1 MRRLAIVLVASCAVA
16 ERPTATAPQPTPV
29 PTIAWAELRA
39 EIDALVCLAT
49 VEVPGQ
55 GGVDAP
61 FFGDRERC
69 LLPAASTPMQRA
81 VAGGY
86 ADAKPTLIALR
97 PDGDALRNALALP
110 DPRARLD
117 AVRAL
122 YLTPRFLGVLLP
134 RITAQLAEH
143 GLACA
148 DCPTGERPP
157 PRTIAW
163 DTLAPYVAA
172 YVWPDPVVTPDAA
185 ASGKP
190 QYSLHICS
198 GKNGVAELPQLD
210 PQLRVAAF
218 LVTIHTDAVHER
230 ARDSLRAL
238 VEDPGFTALGDD
250 AARTAFL
257 RARLGPSVAGDPSLR
272 PALCE
277 TLARFRED
285 TGIWVGECDPERPAP
300 PT

>member
-1 MRRLAIVLVASCAVA
+1 MRRLAPLLLACCAVA
-16 ERPTATAPQPTPV
+16 ERPTPTAPPPSP
-29 PTIAWAELRA
+29 PTIAWADLRA
-39 EIDALVCLAT
+39 EIDALVCVAT

-69 LLPAASTPMQRA
+69 ALPAASTPVQRA

-86 ADAKPTLIALR
+86 ADARPTLIALR
-97 PDGDALRNALALP
+97 PDGDALRDALALP
-110 DPRARLD
+110 EPAARRD

-122 YLTPRFLGVLLP
+122 YVTPRFLGVLLP
-134 RITAQLAEH
+134 RITARLADL
-143 GLACA
+143 GFACA
-148 DCPTGERPP
+148 DCPNGERPP
-157 PRTIAW
+157 SRTIAW
-163 DTLAPYVAA
+163 DMLAPYVAA

-185 ASGKP
+185 ANGKA

-198 GKNGVAELPQLD
+198 GRNGVAALPEPD

-230 ARDSLRAL
+230 AREALRAL
-238 VEDPGFTALGDD
+238 VDDPDFAALRDD

-257 RARLGPSVAGDPSLR
+257 RARLGPTVAGDPSLR

-285 TGIWVGECDPERPAP
+285 TGIWVSECDPERPIR

>member
-1 MRRLAIVLVASCAVA
+1 MAP
-16 ERPTATAPQPTPV
+16 RPSPPQS
-29 PTIAWAELRA
+29 IAWADLRA
-39 EIDALVCLAT
+39 EIDALVCVAT

-69 LLPAASTPMQRA
+69 GLPPASTPVQRA

-86 ADAKPTLIALR
+86 ADARPTLIALR
-97 PDGDALRNALALP
+97 PDGDALRDALALP
-110 DPRARLD
+110 DPAARLG
-117 AVRAL
+117 AVRTL
-122 YLTPRFLGVLLP
+122 YVTPRFLGVLLP
-134 RITAQLAEH
+134 RIAAQLADL
-143 GLACA
+143 GLPCA
-148 DCPTGERPP
+148 DCPPGERPP
-157 PRTIAW
+157 SRTIAW
-163 DTLAPYVAA
+163 DALAPYIAA

-185 ASGKP
+185 ASGKT

-198 GKNGVAELPQLD
+198 GRNGVATLPEPD
-210 PQLRVAAF
+210 PQIRVAAF
-218 LVTIHTDAVHER
+218 LVTIHTDAAHER
-230 ARDSLRAL
+230 AREALRAL

-272 PALCE
+272 PALCA
-277 TLARFRED
+277 TLARFRGD
-285 TGIWVGECDPERPAP
+285 TGIWVSECDPKRPVR